1 MSDLAIRVQGLAKRF
16 GRKRVLEEVTL
27 DVPRG
32 KTYAFLGRNG
42 TGKTT
47 TIRILMGL
55 DKADGGTASVLG
67 LSPGKDAMEIRRR
80 VGYMAEDQTMFAWMR
95 VSETLGF
102 VGSFYATWDAAL
114 ARELLRRFELPERTR
129 VKALSKGQNCRLALL
144 LALAHRPEV
153 VILDDPT
160 LGLDPIMR
168 KEFLRDVVGYLQ
180 GGGTTVFFSSHLLYE
195 VEPVADMVGILEG
208 GRMIVQ
214 EDTDTLRE
222 KVKRLVLP
230 AQDYEKI
237 GGLPGTLDAAVRG
250 TQAAVVVEN
259 APEAERAAAQAG
271 IPVHVD
277 DLNLDEIFE
286 AYVIGKGEPSRDRKA
301 DLERV
306 A

>member
-1 MSDLAIRVQGLAKRF
+1 MSDSAIAVQGMVKRF
-16 GRKRVLEEVTL
+16 GRRRVLDEVTL
-27 DVPRG
+27 EAPRG

-42 TGKTT
+42 AGKTT

-55 DKADGGTASVLG
+55 DNAGGGSASVLG
-67 LSPGKDAMEIRRR
+67 LSPEKDAMEIRRR
-80 VGYMAEDQTMFAWMR
+80 VGYMAEDQTMFGWMR
-95 VSETLGF
+95 VPETLGF
-102 VGSFYATWDAAL
+102 IAPFYPTWDAQL
-114 ARELLRRFELPERTR
+114 ADQLAKRFELPERTR
-129 VKALSKGQNCRLALL
+129 VKNLSKGQNCRLALL

-195 VEPVADMVGILEG
+195 VEPIADVVGILDG

-214 EDTDTLRE
+214 EETDQLRE
-222 KVKRLVLP
+222 KVKRLVLS

-237 GGLPGTLDAAVRG
+237 GSLPGTLDAEVRG
-250 TQAAVVVEN
+250 VQAAVVVEN
-259 APEAERAAAQAG
+259 VSEAQRAAAQAG
-271 IPVHVD
+271 IRVQIE
-277 DLNLDEIFE
+277 DLNLDDIFE
-286 AYVIGKGEPSRDRKA
+286 AYVIGKKEPSHDSKA